1 MEAGFL
7 FLSFIFW
14 ICWNIGNSNVSEL
27 GCGFVL
33 FSDRGAGGKRGQVV
47 KEFVLSN
54 RGAEKT
60 LENPLD

>member
-7 FLSFIFW
+7 FLSFIFG
-14 ICWNIGNSNVSEL
+14 ICWNIGNSNISEL

-33 FSDRGAGGKRGQVV
+33 LSDWGEGGKRGQVA

-54 RGAEKT
+54 HGAGK
-60 LENPLD
+60 DS